1 MEEIII
7 NIAVVEDEQ
16 QQILNYQN
24 YLDRFQKERKITV
37 KTHYFNDGL
46 SFLEQYHQNEFD
58 IVLMDIAMPQM
69 NGLETAKRL
78 RTVDKNVCLIFITTL
93 AQYAIKGYEVDALD
107 FLIKP
112 VGFDLFS
119 IKLEKAIKR
128 VNKNKESFFVIK
140 TSEEV
145 LKISTSKII
154 YIESEKHYLNFHT
167 DKVIYKMRG
176 TIDEVK
182 DFFYKNS
189 FASINRS
196 LIINLLYV
204 EGYTKTDVIL
214 KNETLPL
221 SRVYKDE
228 FCRRIAV
235 YLGE

>member
-1 MEEIII
+1 MKQVISIAIVENQEEDKNVLESYIRKYQIDSSDYDF
-7 NIAVVEDEQ
+7 NITYFQ
-16 QQILNYQN
+16 SGILFVDKYKSN
-24 YLDRFQKERKITV
+24 
-37 KTHYFNDGL
+37 
-46 SFLEQYHQNEFD
+46 FD
-58 IVLMDIAMPQM
+58 IVFMDIAMPQM

-167 DKVIYKMRG
+167 DKGIYKMRG

>member
-1 MEEIII
+1 
-7 NIAVVEDEQ
+7 
-16 QQILNYQN
+16 
-24 YLDRFQKERKITV
+24 
-37 KTHYFNDGL
+37 
-46 SFLEQYHQNEFD
+46 
-58 IVLMDIAMPQM
+58 MDIAMPQM

-145 LKISTSKII
+145 LKISTLKII

-167 DKVIYKMRG
+167 DKGIYKMRG